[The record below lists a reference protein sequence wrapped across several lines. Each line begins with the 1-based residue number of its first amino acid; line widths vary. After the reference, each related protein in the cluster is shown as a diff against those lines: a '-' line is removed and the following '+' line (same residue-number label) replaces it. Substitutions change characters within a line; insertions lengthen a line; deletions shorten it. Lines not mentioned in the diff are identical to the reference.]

1 MILNTTLRCRR
12 TEALEFLSTGIPDS
26 RTISSRPNWET
37 LLSIDQL
44 FQQAV
49 ELIGSG
55 DVVALDRLLTG
66 HPELARERH
75 TAAGSWLRD
84 KIGDALDG
92 FFKDPYLLW
101 FVSEDV
107 PVHGH
112 LPENIPEVTR
122 AILRSAQGA
131 PGLQEQLDS
140 TLRLVCWSGV
150 AQRCGVQI
158 ELIDT
163 LIDAGA
169 SPDGGPNN
177 ALVNGHISAAEHL
190 VARGAK
196 LTLASAACLGHW
208 DDARRLSATA
218 SESEKQFALVLAA
231 LNGNAEAVKRVVELG
246 ADVKRPSADLYAHG
260 TPLHHAVCSGSL
272 ETVRALVEA
281 GADPGTQDT
290 AWGGTPLGW
299 AEYYLNEKK
308 DADSQKRYG
317 EIADYLRAHRPH
329 PPSSVPADG

>member
-1 MILNTTLRCRR
+1 MN
-12 TEALEFLSTGIPDS
+12 
-26 RTISSRPNWET
+26 
-37 LLSIDQL
+37 IDQL

-49 ELIGSG
+49 ALIGSG
-55 DVVALDRLLTG
+55 DVPALNRLLTD
-66 HPELARERH
+66 HPELAKDRL
-75 TAAGSWLRD
+75 TAAGPWLRD

-140 TLRLVCWSGV
+140 SLRLVCWSGV

-163 LIDAGA
+163 LLDAGA
-169 SPDGGPNN
+169 SPDGGPVN
-177 ALVNGHISAAEHL
+177 ALVNGHTSAAEHL

-196 LTLASAACLGHW
+196 LTLASSACLGLW
-208 DDARRLSATA
+208 ADAQRLSATA

-231 LNGNAEAVKRVVELG
+231 LNGKAEAVKRIVEVG
-246 ADVKRPSADLYAHG
+246 ADVNRPSADLYAHG

-281 GADPGTQDT
+281 GANPGTRDT
-290 AWGGTPLGW
+290 AWDGTPLGW

-317 EIADYLRAHRPH
+317 EIADHLRAYRSHAPA
-329 PPSSVPADG
+329 SVRANG